1 MALWHYY
8 NNYQSFSLKKL
19 NDTKQSNQSRVVP
32 KHVVS
37 LDMFLTTYTKWRRY
51 HSMAGSSSG
60 ICVFSCRSNVS
71 VPLTDQL
78 NSEPGAEV

>member
-37 LDMFLTTYTKWRRY
+37 LDMFLTIRMETLPFDGLILVGDLR
-51 HSMAGSSSG
+51 
-60 ICVFSCRSNVS
+60 V
-71 VPLTDQL
+71 QL
-78 NSEPGAEV
+78 SFQSQRAADRPVEL

>member
-32 KHVVS
+32 KHVV
-37 LDMFLTTYTKWRRY
+37 FVGY
-51 HSMAGSSSG
+51 
-60 ICVFSCRSNVS
+60 VS
-71 VPLTDQL
+71 DNLYKMETLPFDGLILVGDLRVQL
-78 NSEPGAEV
+78 SFQCQRAADRPVEL

>member
-37 LDMFLTTYTKWRRY
+37 LDMFLTIRMEMLPFDGLILVGDLR
-51 HSMAGSSSG
+51 
-60 ICVFSCRSNVS
+60 V
-71 VPLTDQL
+71 QL
-78 NSEPGAEV
+78 SF

>member
-37 LDMFLTTYTKWRRY
+37 LDMFLTIRMEMLPFDGLILVGDLR
-51 HSMAGSSSG
+51 
-60 ICVFSCRSNVS
+60 V
-71 VPLTDQL
+71 QL
-78 NSEPGAEV
+78 SFQSQRAADRPVEL

>member
-37 LDMFLTTYTKWRRY
+37 LDMFLTIRMETLPFDGLILVGDLR
-51 HSMAGSSSG
+51 
-60 ICVFSCRSNVS
+60 V
-71 VPLTDQL
+71 QL
-78 NSEPGAEV
+78 SFQCQRAADRPVEL

>member
-19 NDTKQSNQSRVVP
+19 NDTKQSNQSRVVS

-37 LDMFLTTYTKWRRY
+37 LDMFLTIQMETLPFDGLILVGDLR
-51 HSMAGSSSG
+51 
-60 ICVFSCRSNVS
+60 V
-71 VPLTDQL
+71 QL
-78 NSEPGAEV
+78 SFQSQRAADRPVEL

>member
-1 MALWHYY
+1 MAIWHYY

-37 LDMFLTTYTKWRRY
+37 LDMFLTIRMEMLPFDGLILVGDLR
-51 HSMAGSSSG
+51 
-60 ICVFSCRSNVS
+60 V
-71 VPLTDQL
+71 QL
-78 NSEPGAEV
+78 SFQSQRAADRPVEL

>member
-37 LDMFLTTYTKWRRY
+37 LDMFLTIRMEKLPFDGLILVGDLR
-51 HSMAGSSSG
+51 
-60 ICVFSCRSNVS
+60 V
-71 VPLTDQL
+71 QL
-78 NSEPGAEV
+78 SFQCQRAADRPVEL

>member
-1 MALWHYY
+1 MALWRYY

-37 LDMFLTTYTKWRRY
+37 LDMFLTIRMEMLPFDGLILVGDLR
-51 HSMAGSSSG
+51 
-60 ICVFSCRSNVS
+60 V
-71 VPLTDQL
+71 QL
-78 NSEPGAEV
+78 SFQSQRAADRPVEL

>member
-37 LDMFLTTYTKWRRY
+37 LDMFLTIRMEKLPFDGLILVGDLR
-51 HSMAGSSSG
+51 
-60 ICVFSCRSNVS
+60 V
-71 VPLTDQL
+71 QL
-78 NSEPGAEV
+78 SFQSQRAADRPVEL